1 LSNNFH
7 LKLQKQV
14 YKFFTQFFT
23 QSGSEVPFFSSLQK
37 KNCKNENNPLI
48 CQVETVIRYG

>member
-1 LSNNFH
+1 VQLSKNFH

-37 KNCKNENNPLI
+37 KKL
-48 CQVETVIRYG
+48 QK